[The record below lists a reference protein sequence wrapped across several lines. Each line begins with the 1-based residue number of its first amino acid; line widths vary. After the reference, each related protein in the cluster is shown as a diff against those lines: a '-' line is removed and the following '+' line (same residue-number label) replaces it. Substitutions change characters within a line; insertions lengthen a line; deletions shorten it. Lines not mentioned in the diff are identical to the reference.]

1 MAENFLIFKKYINI
15 GIATEIGEQLKAN
28 HIEFI
33 IEDNTKFNKQYFDP
47 TFINNSFNYEISLKV
62 RQQDFT
68 NAQNVLNDY
77 YKELANLVD
86 KDYYLFEFTDQELL
100 EIIYK
105 PDEWGELDNQLA
117 QKILADRGKGIKP
130 EIINLRNAKR
140 AKKISKGE
148 NASKYL
154 FDRYNNLGIFGEFLS
169 IFFGYDLLSSKKT
182 MPDGKQVYTYRE
194 EDRKHGIKIF
204 ITGIVMLILWLVYIL
219 ASKYKEF

>member
-1 MAENFLIFKKYINI
+1 MTENFLIFKKYINK
-15 GIATEIGEQLKAN
+15 GIATEIGEQLKDN

-33 IEDNTKFNKQYFDP
+33 IEDNTKINKQFFDP
-47 TFINNSFNYEISLKV
+47 TFSNNSSNYEISLKV
-62 RQQDFT
+62 RQQDF
-68 NAQNVLNDY
+68 NKAQKVLNEY

-130 EIINLRNAKR
+130 EIINLRNKKR

-154 FDRYNNLGIFGEFLS
+154 FYRYKNLGIFGGFLS
-169 IFFGYDLLSSKKT
+169 IFLGYDLVNSKKT
-182 MPDGKQVYTYRE
+182 MPNGKQVYTYRE
-194 EDRKHGIKIF
+194 EDRKHGVKIF
-204 ITGIVMLILWLVYIL
+204 IIGIVISILWLAYIL
-219 ASKYKEF
+219 YLKYKEF